1 MSGRVVRLNEDEDIY
16 IDCNPVTTEGEEIID
31 DNNNEVKSELVNNQ
45 ILDDLTKNVV
55 GGDLFNNVGVQTVIG
70 VSVIAILYGIG
81 TYIFKEIPNSIVQKK
96 IPQEMK

>member
-96 IPQEMK
+96 TPSTD